1 MADITRYSPFRGLSR
16 LDPFGRDMDD
26 FFKGFFLTPI
36 SLDKMPDAQIPI
48 DITEDDKG
56 FKVRAEMP
64 GFNKEEINVSVN
76 GDQVSISA
84 ETKKEKEEK
93 KGDKIIHRECYYGK
107 QFRSFTLP
115 QAADEANVTAKY
127 ENGVLSLE
135 LAKKAGS
142 STTKIKVD

>member
-1 MADITRYSPFRGLSR
+1 MADITRYNPFRGLSR

-26 FFKGFFLTPI
+26 FFKGFFLAPI
-36 SLDKMPDAQIPI
+36 SLDKMPEAQIPI
-48 DITEDDKG
+48 DITEDDKS

-64 GFNKEEINVSVN
+64 GFNKDDISVSVN

-107 QFRSFTLP
+107 QYRSFTLP
-115 QAADEANVTAKY
+115 QAADEAGVKARY

-142 STTKIKVD
+142 TTKKIKID

>member
-1 MADITRYSPFRGLSR
+1 
-16 LDPFGRDMDD
+16 
-26 FFKGFFLTPI
+26 
-36 SLDKMPDAQIPI
+36 MPDAQIPI

-56 FKVRAEMP
+56 YKVRAEMP
-64 GFNKEEINVSVN
+64 GFNKDDISVSVS

-107 QFRSFTLP
+107 QFRSFTLL
-115 QAADEANVTAKY
+115 QAADETAVTARY

-135 LAKKAGS
+135 LAKKPGND
-142 STTKIKVD
+142 TRKIKID

>member
-1 MADITRYSPFRGLSR
+1 MADITRYPPFRGLSR

-26 FFKGFFLTPI
+26 FFKGFFLTPV

-56 FKVRAEMP
+56 YKVRAEMP
-64 GFNKEEINVSVN
+64 GFNKEDISVSVN

-107 QFRSFTLP
+107 QYRSFTLP
-115 QAADEANVTAKY
+115 QAADESGVKAKY

-135 LAKKAGS
+135 LAKKAGNN
-142 STTKIKVD
+142 TKKIPIE

>member
-115 QAADEANVTAKY
+115 QAADEGAVTAKY
-127 ENGVLSLE
+127 ENGVLNLE

>member
-1 MADITRYSPFRGLSR
+1 MADITRYNPFRGLSR
-16 LDPFGRDMDD
+16 LDPLGRDMDD

-48 DITEDDKG
+48 DITEDEKG
-56 FKVRAEMP
+56 YKVRAEMP
-64 GFNKEEINVSVN
+64 GFNKEDISVSVS

-115 QAADEANVTAKY
+115 QAADEAAVTAKY

-142 STTKIKVD
+142 EAKKIKID

>member
-1 MADITRYSPFRGLSR
+1 MADITRYTPFRGLSR

-36 SLDKMPDAQIPI
+36 SLDKMPDTQIPI

-56 FKVRAEMP
+56 YKVRAEMP
-64 GFNKEEINVSVN
+64 GVNKDDISVSVS

-115 QAADEANVTAKY
+115 QAADETAVTARY

-135 LAKKAGS
+135 LAKKAGND
-142 STTKIKVD
+142 TRKIKID

>member
-1 MADITRYSPFRGLSR
+1 MADITRYNPFRGLSR

-56 FKVRAEMP
+56 YKVRAEMP
-64 GFNKEEINVSVN
+64 GFNKDDISVSVS

-107 QFRSFTLP
+107 QFRSFTLL
-115 QAADEANVTAKY
+115 QAADETAVTARY

-135 LAKKAGS
+135 LAKKPGND
-142 STTKIKVD
+142 TRKIKID

>member
-56 FKVRAEMP
+56 YKVRAEMP
-64 GFNKEEINVSVN
+64 GFNKDEINVSVN

>member
-1 MADITRYSPFRGLSR
+1 
-16 LDPFGRDMDD
+16 
-26 FFKGFFLTPI
+26 
-36 SLDKMPDAQIPI
+36 MPDAQIPI

-56 FKVRAEMP
+56 YKVRTEMP
-64 GFNKEEINVSVN
+64 GFNKDDISVSVS

-115 QAADEANVTAKY
+115 QAADETAVTARY

-135 LAKKAGS
+135 LAKKAGND
-142 STTKIKVD
+142 TRKIKID